1 MPIDKDRYWMSG
13 LTFVLR
19 EQSAIAITLQAFEL
33 QLSRG
38 QQFFTPLCPFFD
50 GLLRWTPLFGQ
61 PTGLF
66 KV

>member
-50 GLLRWTPLFGQ
+50 GLRLVLCYLKAIEHLFNA
-61 PTGLF
+61 
-66 KV
+66 